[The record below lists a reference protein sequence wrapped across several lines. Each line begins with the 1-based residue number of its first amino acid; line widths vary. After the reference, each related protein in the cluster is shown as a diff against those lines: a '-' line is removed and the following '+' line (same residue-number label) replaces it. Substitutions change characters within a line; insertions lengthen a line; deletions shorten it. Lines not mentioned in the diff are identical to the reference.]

1 MIAGELLR
9 ILHDEITRTLDRRRR
24 FLLQGHKA
32 CLEEVVAK
40 RKRAERLQQKIEA
53 SCIRALKMRELR
65 FASAEDEAALE
76 RAIEAEGDQMTEH

>member
-32 CLEEVVAK
+32 SLEEVVAK
-40 RKRAERLQQKIEA
+40 RKCAERLQQKIET
-53 SCIRALKMRELR
+53 SCLRALKTTELR
-65 FASAEDEAALE
+65 FASAEDEAAFD
-76 RAIEAEGDQMTEH
+76 RAIGEECETEH